1 MERGRGHIVCV
12 QQQRQNKRTG
22 ARADK
27 DGLPTPFD
35 NHAVARLERGDV
47 DLEGG
52 EGEDVGRRVH
62 RREELDDEQPRG
74 GRFSL
79 GNPKSDVEWMIY
91 WAERLPG
98 PGEYKIRDTRM
109 IGVDVWGGKFN
120 ESRPESDVE
129 RKMRIGRCTPGPGEH
144 NVDSGPKMEYQETLN
159 KARAL
164 LKAIH
169 VAESQLTES

>member
-1 MERGRGHIVCV
+1 MCV

-74 GRFSL
+74 GRAEEARAA
-79 GNPKSDVEWMIY
+79 DHRVVEGAVRGIRVPH
-91 WAERLPG
+91 ARLVRDERLVV
-98 PGEYKIRDTRM
+98 KI
-109 IGVDVWGGKFN
+109 
-120 ESRPESDVE
+120 PE
-129 RKMRIGRCTPGPGEH
+129 
-144 NVDSGPKMEYQETLN
+144 
-159 KARAL
+159 
-164 LKAIH
+164 
-169 VAESQLTES
+169 